1 MSTKIICIANQTG
14 GVGKTTTAITLAHGL
29 AQQGKRVLLIDLDPL
44 GQAATAL
51 GRAPEPG
58 AFYLLTMGLN
68 EPETAFVR
76 SWVRF
81 SGREGLYLLAGDQ
94 QTLIAQTVLNAQ
106 GKPISAIR
114 HSLSRFFKTNG
125 PHYVILDTA
134 SNTGGLQER
143 AIWAA
148 DLVILP
154 IPTDFYS
161 TDGINP
167 TLHTLNVLQEQKNW
181 RGKLFGILPTF
192 HDEGSRES
200 QAALEEMRGRFG
212 SSLLPPIHHA
222 AFLRECTAQGQTIFE
237 SDPLCRPAKEY
248 LALTRLVLKA

>member
-1 MSTKIICIANQTG
+1 MSTKVICIANQKG
-14 GVGKTTTAITLAHGL
+14 GVGKTTSAVTLAHGL
-29 AQQGKRVLLIDLDPL
+29 VQQGKRVLLIDLDPQ

-51 GRAPEPG
+51 GRIPDPG

-68 EPETAFVR
+68 EQETAFVR

-81 SGREGLYLLAGDQ
+81 SGREGLYLLAGNQ
-94 QTLIAQTVLNAQ
+94 QTSIAQTILDAQ
-106 GKPISAIR
+106 SKPISAIR

-134 SNTGGLQER
+134 SNAPGVER

-154 IPTDFYS
+154 TPTDFYS
-161 TDGINP
+161 ADGINP
-167 TLHTLNVLQEQKNW
+167 TLHTLSVLQEQRNW
-181 RGKLFGILPTF
+181 KGKLFGVLPTF
-192 HDEGSRES
+192 YDEGSRES
-200 QAALEEMRGRFG
+200 QTALEEMKERFG
-212 SSLLPPIHHA
+212 VSLLQLIHHT

-237 SDPLCRPAKEY
+237 SDPLCRAAKEY

>member
-1 MSTKIICIANQTG
+1 MSVKVICIANQRG

-29 AQQGKRVLLIDLDPL
+29 AQQGKRVLLIDLDPQ

-68 EPETAFVR
+68 EQETAFVR
-76 SWVRF
+76 SWLRF

-94 QTLIAQTVLNAQ
+94 QTVIAQTALDAQ

-114 HSLSRFFKTNG
+114 HSISRFFKTNG

-134 SNTGGLQER
+134 SNVDR

-154 IPTDFYS
+154 TPTDFYS
-161 TDGINP
+161 ADRLNQMLQ
-167 TLHTLNVLQEQKNW
+167 TLSVLQEQKNW

-192 HDEGSRES
+192 YDETNRES
-200 QAALEEMRGRFG
+200 QAALEEMQRRFG
-212 SSLLPPIHHA
+212 SSLLSPIHHMA
-222 AFLRECTAQGQTIFE
+222 LLRECAAQGQTIFE
-237 SDPLCRPAKEY
+237 SDPLCRPAKDY
-248 LALTRLVLKA
+248 LALTRLTLSI